1 MGVSAALVLA
11 ACGGGGGA
19 GNNQQPGTQTSAS
32 GFNAA
37 STSIVNPSD
46 KKGGTL
52 KFANEGDWD
61 TLDPGETYYAYSWN
75 FARLYGRS
83 LMMFKSAPG
92 KEGNQLV
99 PDLAEAPGQASD
111 NAKTWTYKLR
121 KGVKFD
127 DGTEAT
133 SADVKYAVLRSTDK
147 QTFPNG
153 PAYWDGMLNLPS
165 GYKGPYKTPNMNTDS
180 AIETPDKYTIVFH
193 MKQPFAAFDYLA
205 QQPNTMP
212 VPKDKDT
219 GAKYRNSVV
228 STGPYK
234 FADLQPGK
242 SFNLVRNDQWDP
254 ATDPNR
260 KALPDRIEV
269 SLNVNADDID
279 NRIISGDLDVDVIGP
294 WSPTGRTEPGLDGS
308 DAQGERGQP
317 ARLCGSG
324 TPRSTRPFL
333 RSTTSSA
340 AKRVEYAMDHT
351 SYQTAY
357 GGQFAGGDLATT
369 ILPPSIPGYSK
380 FDLFPDGPDHKGD
393 LDAAKKSLE
402 ACGQPNG
409 FETNIAYRAERPKE
423 KATAEAFQQALGRVG
438 IKLTLKP
445 YPQGDYFAQYA
456 GLPPYVVKNK
466 LGLAL
471 NGWAADWPDGFGF
484 LSQIVDS
491 RVIRATGG
499 SSNTSVRI
507 PEVDKMLDSA
517 LTELN
522 TDKRNQMWGE
532 IDKRVMQDAVIYPGI
547 YSKSLLVRSKN
558 GTNIFVTD
566 AYRRVRLSR
575 DGSAEVAQM
584 IICALSLLR
593 SASTGSAHMITNRMS
608 TAP

>member
-1 MGVSAALVLA
+1 MNHSRSWRARGLAAVGVSAALVLA
-11 ACGGGGGA
+11 ACGGGGA
-19 GNNQQPGTQTSAS
+19 GNQGPGTQSSQA

-52 KFANEGDWD
+52 KFANPGDWD

-99 PDLAEAPGQASD
+99 PDLAEAPGQSSD
-111 NAKTWTYKLR
+111 GAKTWTYKLR
-121 KGVKFD
+121 QGVKFD
-127 DGTEAT
+127 DGTEVT

-147 QTFPNG
+147 ATFPNG
-153 PAYWDGMLNLPS
+153 PAYWDALLNLPS
-165 GYKGPYKTPNMNTDS
+165 GYKGPYKTPNMNTDW
-180 AIETPDKYTIVFH
+180 AIETPDEYTIVFH
-193 MKQPFAAFDYLA
+193 MKKPFAAFDYLG

-212 VPKDKDT
+212 VPKGKDT
-219 GAKYRNSVV
+219 GAKYRNSIV

-269 SLNVNADDID
+269 TLNVNADDID
-279 NRIISGDLDVDVIGP
+279 NRLLSGDLDVDVNAAGV
-294 WSPTGRTEPGLDGS
+294 
-308 DAQGERGQP
+308 QP
-317 ARLCGSG
+317 AAQSRILQDPTLKANADDPLGV
-324 TPRSTRPFL
+324 RNWY
-333 RSTTSSA
+333 TSINPTVPPLDNIECRKA
-340 AKRVEYAMDHT
+340 IEYGMDRT
-351 SYQTAY
+351 GYQTAM
-357 GGQFAGGDLATT
+357 GGEIAGGDMATT
-369 ILPPSIPGYSK
+369 ILPPSVPGHAD
-380 FDLFPDGPDHKGD
+380 FDLYPNGPDHKGD

-445 YPQGDYFAQYA
+445 YPLGDYFAQYC

-466 LGLAL
+466 LGLCV
-471 NGWAADWPDGFGF
+471 NGWNADWPDGFGF
-484 LSQIVDS
+484 LSQITDS
-491 RVIRATGG
+491 RVIRETGG

-507 PEVDKMLDSA
+507 PEVDQMLDKA

-532 IDKRVMQDAVIYPGI
+532 IDKRVMQDAVIYPGV
-547 YSKSLLVRSKN
+547 YAKALFVRSKN
-558 GTNIFVTD
+558 ATNIFAND
-566 AYRRVRLSR
+566 AFGEYDYL
-575 DGSAEVAQM
+575 GLGAQK
-584 IICALSLLR
+584 
-593 SASTGSAHMITNRMS
+593 
-608 TAP
+608 

>member
-1 MGVSAALVLA
+1 MKHPRSWRVRGLAAVGLSATLLVA

-19 GNNQQPGTQTSAS
+19 GSQEGSSSQGAQAA
-32 GFNAA
+32 FDAA
-37 STSIVNPSD
+37 STSVVNPSD

-83 LMMFKSAPG
+83 LMMFQSAPG

-121 KGVKFD
+121 HGVKFD
-127 DGTEAT
+127 DGTEVT

-153 PAYWDGMLNLPS
+153 PTYWDRNLNLPS

-180 AIETPDKYTIVFH
+180 AIETPDKSTIVFH
-193 MKQPFAAFDYLA
+193 MKRPFAAFDYLA

-269 SLNVNADDID
+269 SLSVNADDID
-279 NRIISGDLDVDVIGP
+279 NRIISGDLDVAVTALGV
-294 WSPTGRTEPGLDGS
+294 
-308 DAQGERGQP
+308 QP
-317 ARLCGSG
+317 AAQSRVLQDPTLKENADNPLGVRLWY
-324 TPRSTRPFL
+324 
-333 RSTTSSA
+333 TSINPTVPPLNNIECRKA
-340 AKRVEYAMDHT
+340 VEYAMDRT

-369 ILPPSIPGYSK
+369 ILPPSVPGYQAY
-380 FDLFPDGPDHKGD
+380 DLYPDGQDHKGD

-409 FETNIAYRAERPKE
+409 FQTNIAYRSERPKE
-423 KATAEAFQQALGRVG
+423 KATAEAFQQALARVG
-438 IKLTLKP
+438 IQLTLKP

-491 RVIRATGG
+491 RVIRPAGG
-499 SSNTSVRI
+499 SSNMSVRI
-507 PEVDKMLDSA
+507 PEVDQMLDKA
-517 LTELN
+517 LTELD
-522 TDKRNQMWGE
+522 TDKRNQDWGA
-532 IDKRVMQDAVIYPGI
+532 IDKRVMEEAVIYPGV
-547 YSKSLLVRSKN
+547 YSKLLLVRSKN
-558 GTNIFVTD
+558 ATNIFVTD
-566 AYRRVRLSR
+566 AYGEYDYLGLGAVK
-575 DGSAEVAQM
+575 
-584 IICALSLLR
+584 
-593 SASTGSAHMITNRMS
+593 
-608 TAP
+608 

>member
-37 STSIVNPSD
+37 STSVVNPSD

-127 DGTEAT
+127 NGTEAT

-279 NRIISGDLDVDVIGP
+279 NRIISGDLDVAVTALGV
-294 WSPTGRTEPGLDGS
+294 
-308 DAQGERGQP
+308 QP
-317 ARLCGSG
+317 AAQSRVLTDPTLKENADNPLGVRLWYTSINP
-324 TPRSTRPFL
+324 TVPPFNNIEC
-333 RSTTSSA
+333 RKA
-340 AKRVEYAMDHT
+340 VEYAMDHT

-380 FDLFPDGPDHKGD
+380 FDLFPDGTDHKGD

-507 PEVDKMLDSA
+507 PEVDKMLDTA

-566 AYRRVRLSR
+566 AYGEYDYL
-575 DGSAEVAQM
+575 GMGAQK
-584 IICALSLLR
+584 
-593 SASTGSAHMITNRMS
+593 
-608 TAP
+608 